1 MSFAQSDRSDMLPLG
16 CTVDTEF
23 LFSSGAPSAA
33 TSSQGWL
40 SDPSQWLQEPDLAAY
55 YSHSNDALSASLLCM
70 LPEAFLEQIRN
81 ICGIKTGNNLHLEL
95 IAVILSLPWR
105 K

>member
-1 MSFAQSDRSDMLPLG
+1 MSFAQSDHSDMFPLG

-23 LFSSGAPSAA
+23 LFSFGGPSAA

-40 SDPSQWLQEPDLAAY
+40 SDLSQWLQEPDLAAY
-55 YSHSNDALSASLLCM
+55 YSHSNDALSTSLLYM

-81 ICGIKTGNNLHLEL
+81 ICEVKIVDNLHLEL
-95 IAVILSLPWR
+95 IVVMLSLP
-105 K
+105 